1 MAGINGNKS
10 AKPRLSDDPSAISAI
25 CCAAKAASQV
35 ESVEN
40 IAPASA
46 VPAMEVDSLMFPVVA
61 IPFGRRFLREMREVG
76 FVMSLFGLW
85 NFGELVVF
93 KDFELIMVIAM
104 MVDAIDELIDE
115 NVNSV

>member
-25 CCAAKAASQV
+25 CCAAKAGLQV

-40 IAPASA
+40 IAPAI
-46 VPAMEVDSLMFPVVA
+46 EVDSLMFSVVG
-61 IPFGRRFLREMREVG
+61 IFFGRRFLREMREVG
-76 FVMSLFGLW
+76 FVMSLVGLW

-93 KDFELIMVIAM
+93 KDFELIMVIAAM
-104 MVDAIDELIDE
+104 MVDAIDR
-115 NVNSV
+115 